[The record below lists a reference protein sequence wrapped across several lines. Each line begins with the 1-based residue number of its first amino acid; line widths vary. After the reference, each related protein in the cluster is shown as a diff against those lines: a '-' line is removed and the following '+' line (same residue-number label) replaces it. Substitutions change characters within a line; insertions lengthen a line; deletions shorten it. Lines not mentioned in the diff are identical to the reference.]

1 MARMR
6 RIQIVMDIQLDEW
19 LEREAAARGTS
30 KSALVRECVRK
41 EADQKPFD
49 NGLWRLVAMFPDAEP
64 IENIDEFLYGPIS
77 EEAWPSSTR
86 PSGSPKQ

>member
-6 RIQIVMDIQLDEW
+6 RIQVVIDPELDDW
-19 LEREAAARGTS
+19 LQREAAARGLS

-41 EADQKPFD
+41 ESDQGPFD
-49 NGLWRLVAMFPDAEP
+49 NGLWKLAGMFPDAEP

-77 EEAWPSSTR
+77 EEAWPSSTHAMQ
-86 PSGSPKQ
+86 PPP